1 MSTSS
6 TRTEAPSELRLIL
19 VLGILTAIGPL
30 SIDMYLPSFPEIART
45 LGTSVASVQLSLS
58 SYLAGLATGQI
69 AYGPL
74 ADRFGRRRP
83 LLGGLALYLVGSALC
98 AVAPSLEVLIAAR
111 FLQALGGCAGMVVS
125 RAVVRDLFDPQAS
138 ARLFS
143 SLMLVMGAAPILAP
157 LLGGQLLVFFGWRS
171 VFVTLVLVAALMIA
185 LIFFGLPES
194 LPVHRRTRQ
203 RPSQLFRAFGGLL
216 RDGAFLRASFAGAG
230 MQAAMFSYI
239 AGSPFVFIQLFGV
252 PEQYFGFLFGANAL
266 GLIAASQ
273 LNRFLV
279 ARFGMQRLL
288 AVAIV
293 VALAAYVVLFVG
305 ATAGAGLPVL
315 APAIFVGVSCVGI
328 ALPNATAVALA
339 PHGAQAGVASALLG
353 TLQTACG
360 ALASAATSALADGTA
375 RPMAGVMLGCALL
388 AFLLILPVPRTRPVP
403 LGASRE

>member
-19 VLGILTAIGPL
+19 VLGILAAIGPL

-45 LGTSVASVQLSLS
+45 LGTSVAAVQLSLS
-58 SYLAGLATGQI
+58 SYLAGLAAGQI

-83 LLGGLALYLVGSALC
+83 LIGGLALYLAGSALC

-111 FLQALGGCAGMVVS
+111 FLQALGGCAGMVIS

-157 LLGGQLLVFFGWRS
+157 LLGGQLLTIFGWRS

-203 RPSQLFRAFGGLL
+203 RPAQLLRAFGGLL

-266 GLIAASQ
+266 GLITASQ

-288 AVAIV
+288 AVSV
-293 VALAAYVVLFVG
+293 LVALAAYVVLYVG
-305 ATAGAGLPVL
+305 AAAGAGLPVL
-315 APAIFVGVSCVGI
+315 APAIFLGVSCVGI

-339 PHGAQAGVASALLG
+339 PHGTQAGVASALLG

-375 RPMAGVMLGCALL
+375 RPMAGVMLACALL
-388 AFLLILPVPRTRPVP
+388 AFVLILPVPRTRPVP